1 MKKLLAV
8 LIIGLTS
15 SFGTLAESSFPS
27 YLTEKYCNDIK
38 LDFMTSSI
46 KSLQHYKDKQLASRH
61 RGGMRNIQRFLKQ
74 RQDWLQ
80 ECDGYLSA
88 TSEHKRLF
96 RNEATTDD
104 IFDAINSVSNELGS
118 LIAGVTYTE
127 DPSGNNDTVVEEKF
141 NQLFQLVEAHQ
152 TLLLLRGQ
160 VVYR

>member
-8 LIIGLTS
+8 LVLGLTS
-15 SFGTLAESSFPS
+15 SVGVFAEGDFPS

-61 RGGMRNIQRFLKQ
+61 RGGMRNIQRFLQQ

-96 RNEATTDD
+96 RNEDTTDT
-104 IFDAINSVSNELGS
+104 IFAAIDSVSTELGS

-127 DPSGNNDTVVEEKF
+127 DPSGNNTVVEEKF
-141 NQLFQLVEAHQ
+141 DKLFQLVDKHQ
-152 TLLLLRGQ
+152 ELLLLRGQ

>member
-1 MKKLLAV
+1 MKKLLA
-8 LIIGLTS
+8 IIAIGLTS
-15 SFGTLAESSFPS
+15 SVGAFAEDSFPS

-61 RGGMRNIQRFLKQ
+61 RGGMRNIQRFLQQ

-96 RNEATTDD
+96 RNEATTDT
-104 IFDAINSVSNELGS
+104 IFAAIDSVSTELGS

-127 DPSGNNDTVVEEKF
+127 DPSGTSTVVEEKF
-141 NQLFQLVEAHQ
+141 DQLFQLVEEHQ